1 MPGKTPPTHIFYIM
15 NFLGQKEER
24 ERKREEAEKKVK
36 GLSFYLPSDLEMLPE
51 EVSIDKFE
59 EYADYRMKCRGMEK
73 EMRL

>member
-1 MPGKTPPTHIFYIM
+1 MNIFK
-15 NFLGQKEER
+15 QEEDKK
-24 ERKREEAEKKVK
+24 RKREETEKKVK

-59 EYADYRMKCRGMEK
+59 EYADYRMKCRGIEK